1 MMQAGHGSNGAFW
14 VVAANESQARFYQ
27 REAKRAPLQ
36 EFLCVEN
43 EAARMKKGELLEDRG
58 GRSFD
63 SFGAGRHTMS
73 VEKAGP
79 KKQAA
84 TVFAKQ
90 IAERIYKA
98 THNGTCRDYVL
109 IAAPKFLGVL
119 RPELSRRCKL
129 GPSKTIDK
137 DVVDQDAAS
146 LKKLL
151 DQG

>member
-1 MMQAGHGSNGAFW
+1 MMQAGHGSKSAFW

-73 VEKAGP
+73 VEKADP

>member
-1 MMQAGHGSNGAFW
+1 MMQADHRSERAFW

-63 SFGAGRHTMS
+63 SFGAGRHTMAA
-73 VEKAGP
+73 EKADP

-84 TVFAKQ
+84 SVFAKQ

-98 THNGTCRDYVL
+98 THSGSCRDYVL
-109 IAAPKFLGVL
+109 IAAPRFLGVL

-137 DVVDQDAAS
+137 DVVDKDAVAI
-146 LKKLL
+146 KKLVEES
-151 DQG
+151 

>member
-1 MMQAGHGSNGAFW
+1 MMQAGDRSERAFW
-14 VVAANESQARFYQ
+14 VVAANESQAKFYQ
-27 REAKRAPLQ
+27 RETKRAPLQ

-73 VEKAGP
+73 VEKTDP

-98 THNGTCRDYVL
+98 THSGSCRDYVL
-109 IAAPKFLGVL
+109 IAAPRFLGVL
-119 RPELSRRCKL
+119 RPEVSRRCKMA
-129 GPSKTIDK
+129 PSRTIDK
-137 DVVDQDAAS
+137 DVVAHDAAF

-151 DQG
+151 DQD

>member
-1 MMQAGHGSNGAFW
+1 MMQSDHRSERAFW

-43 EAARMKKGELLEDRG
+43 ETARMKKGDIIADRG

-63 SFGAGRHTMS
+63 SVGAGRHTMAL
-73 VEKAGP
+73 EKAGP

-109 IAAPKFLGVL
+109 IAAPRFLGVL

-151 DQG
+151 DQD